1 MIAQYVIP
9 DFQSTFPFL
18 RGRACEVRMSDAV
31 VVVVVVMMMVMV
43 MMMIMMMMMMT
54 VIMITAKS

>member
-31 VVVVVVMMMVMV
+31 VVVMMMVMV

>member
-31 VVVVVVMMMVMV
+31 VVVMMMVMV
-43 MMMIMMMMMMT
+43 MMMMMMMMMMT

>member
-31 VVVVVVMMMVMV
+31 VVVMMMVMV
-43 MMMIMMMMMMT
+43 MMMMMMMMT